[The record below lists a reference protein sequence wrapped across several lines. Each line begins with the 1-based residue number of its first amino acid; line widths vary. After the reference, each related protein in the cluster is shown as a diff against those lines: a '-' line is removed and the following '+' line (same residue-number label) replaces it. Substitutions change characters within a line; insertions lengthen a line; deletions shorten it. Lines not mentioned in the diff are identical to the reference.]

1 MKKTK
6 TCIRPLKLVLAILA
20 LITSSGCG
28 KTRDSHREIVAWTF
42 SMMADEWRMREK
54 ELEKKHNIEFTI
66 EMVPQRE
73 FIQKLQE
80 AMDSGKDAPDII
92 EWMIENNRILSADPA
107 KSPVIPLNEYCA
119 SSAKWKQ
126 VPPGRAFWVTCGGH
140 IYGLPHDV
148 HPVVL
153 IYNDT
158 LWKKA
163 GVDLAEIATWDE
175 FFAAARK
182 LTAKKEN
189 GKPLHYALPSG
200 DNGFGDTMFMIW
212 QQTGADILDREGRP
226 QFTHFR
232 FKMFL
237 SKWLYWRESG
247 VFTNW
252 DWGNFGA
259 LLKNGTLCAYIS
271 PDWWMSQVN
280 AAAEDGTYEWRVREL
295 PLYAG
300 GNNARTSS
308 WGGTFIAIPTTAE
321 DPERVF
327 RIIEDIQ
334 YGDPELAVIRYET
347 GGMVA
352 PQTGA
357 WNDPVFH
364 QPDPRFGGQKL
375 GEIQTRNAM
384 NMPSVNMGDI
394 FWDAL
399 GDFNEVYPLLASGE
413 VSVDE
418 GLARAQEKAEARL
431 P

>member
-1 MKKTK
+1 MMTAHRTPFGCTQIHYTSFLVYEHKIIVRQPVLLRFFCVYCAPRRLAGFLIASMCVACYNQIRNRACPERQAEVPMKKTK

-295 PLYAG
+295 PL
-300 GNNARTSS
+300 
-308 WGGTFIAIPTTAE
+308 
-321 DPERVF
+321 
-327 RIIEDIQ
+327 
-334 YGDPELAVIRYET
+334 
-347 GGMVA
+347 
-352 PQTGA
+352 
-357 WNDPVFH
+357 
-364 QPDPRFGGQKL
+364 
-375 GEIQTRNAM
+375 
-384 NMPSVNMGDI
+384 
-394 FWDAL
+394 
-399 GDFNEVYPLLASGE
+399 
-413 VSVDE
+413 
-418 GLARAQEKAEARL
+418 
-431 P
+431 